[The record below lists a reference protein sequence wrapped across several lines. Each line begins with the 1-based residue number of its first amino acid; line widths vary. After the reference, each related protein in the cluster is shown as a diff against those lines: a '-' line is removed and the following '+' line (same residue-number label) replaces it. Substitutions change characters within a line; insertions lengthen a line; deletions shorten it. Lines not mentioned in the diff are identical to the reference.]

1 MLFGAFCFAVTAI
14 MTKKLI
20 ATETTFAILVW
31 MNLIQLPLNYAGSD
45 PLFILKIEPWMV
57 LALIGVTVG
66 GLGTH
71 YCLTNAF
78 RYGDAIV
85 VIPMDFLRLPLI
97 ALIGWTFYGEQI
109 DAIVF
114 AGAGLIIF
122 GVLWNLR
129 AESRRLAH
137 VGYQG
142 SAGPIS

>member
-1 MLFGAFCFAVTAI
+1 
-14 MTKKLI
+14 
-20 ATETTFAILVW
+20 
-31 MNLIQLPLNYAGSD
+31 
-45 PLFILKIEPWMV
+45 MV

-122 GVLWNLR
+122 GVLWNS
-129 AESRRLAH
+129 APSHGVRRMSGIRGAPDLFPEER
-137 VGYQG
+137 QG
-142 SAGPIS
+142 